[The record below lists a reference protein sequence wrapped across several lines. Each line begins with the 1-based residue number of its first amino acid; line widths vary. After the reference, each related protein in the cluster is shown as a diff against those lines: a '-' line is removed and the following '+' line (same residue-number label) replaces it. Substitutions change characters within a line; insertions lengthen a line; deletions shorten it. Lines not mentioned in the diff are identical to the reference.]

1 MAHQLKRF
9 RAHIGKVA
17 VAVVQNIPVPLR
29 KIPVQPAEMV
39 QNHAAGLAVCQRKRQ
54 RIRNVLLRILR
65 QKQLLNLCRK
75 GFESVG
81 LRRTGGDKQAKQ
93 KTEQD
98 DPRAIFQVNPS
109 IKAFLVKQ
117 RMRNGKYCRSSAK
130 TAT

>member
-1 MAHQLKRF
+1 MANETKPRVIQVVDAEGPQLRITALVGKEPVHPAAF
-9 RAHIGKVA
+9 R
-17 VAVVQNIPVPLR
+17 QE
-29 KIPVQPAEMV
+29 QP
-39 QNHAAGLAVCQRKRQ
+39 AGLAVCQRKRQ